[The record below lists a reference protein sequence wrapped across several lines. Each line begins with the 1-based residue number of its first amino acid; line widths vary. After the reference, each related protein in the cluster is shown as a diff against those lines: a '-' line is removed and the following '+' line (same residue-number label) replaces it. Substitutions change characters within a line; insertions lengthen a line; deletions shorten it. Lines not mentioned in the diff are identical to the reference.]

1 MNNQFTSDVEEFKR
15 VTTLVAGMSWPEARR
30 FLTYR
35 SRQGYYARLLAEALG
50 INQARLLGAVSFD
63 VHKALTQA
71 VPESPVPPT
80 IIPDPIPAPL
90 PAPTAPQPPVSSF
103 GPLCDGCGGVG
114 DSPVFLRWDK
124 VARGEPVTVSLDIRG
139 RPATLNWLTPEVML
153 KEWFEPW
160 AVGTSIRFKFVTG
173 VKGDIHVRFAKID
186 GPGRVLG
193 MAYQPRVGNLMEAGG
208 SLSGDIIIDNEERWS
223 SRDEVNETGEHE
235 VGHAIGMPHTNKPED
250 KMYKFGSRVRRP
262 QAVNDRRGVTKRYPP
277 NPNLDPDI
285 PLAA

>member
-1 MNNQFTSDVEEFKR
+1 MSNDFVTNFAEFKR
-15 VTTLVAGMSWPEARR
+15 VTELVADMNWPEARR

-50 INQARLLGAVSFD
+50 IDQARLLLEVAFD
-63 VHKALTQA
+63 VHKTLTDN

-80 IIPDPIPAPL
+80 VIPDPVPAPL
-90 PAPTAPQPPVSSF
+90 PTPTPPKPPASAF

-124 VARGEPVTVSLDIRG
+124 VARGEPVTVSMDVRG
-139 RPATLNWLTPEVML
+139 RPATLSWLTPVVML

-160 AVGTSIRFKFVTG
+160 AKNTSIRFKFVTG
-173 VKGDIHVRFAKID
+173 VKGDIHVRFDKID
-186 GPGRVLG
+186 GPGKVLG
-193 MAYQPRVGNLMEAGG
+193 MAWQPRVGNLMEAGG
-208 SLSGDIIIDNEERWS
+208 TLSGDIVIDNEERWS

-235 VGHAIGMPHTNKPED
+235 VGHAIGMPHTDKPED
-250 KMYKFGSRVRRP
+250 KMYKFGSRVRRV
-262 QAVNDRRGVTKRYPP
+262 QSINDLRGKTKRYPP
-277 NPNLDPDI
+277 RPDLDPDL